1 VLESDEKW
9 SSQLIKSLQI
19 AKLLILVTLIS
30 VLNTL
35 VNKMLNLNTISVKNN
50 FLGDYLASRR
60 KS

>member
-1 VLESDEKW
+1 MLESDEKW